1 MGNIQENFCKNL
13 KALRRKYGLNE
24 WQMGRIL
31 KLSDETMEAL
41 GRGEVTDEVDT
52 GTLHLIYSYY
62 GITPNEMLG
71 DDEISQ

>member
-1 MGNIQENFCKNL
+1 MGNVQDNFCRNL
-13 KALRRKYGLNE
+13 KALRRKFGLSE

-41 GRGEVTDEVDT
+41 GRGEVTSEVDT
-52 GTLHLIYSYY
+52 GTLHLIYGYY

-71 DDEISQ
+71 DNEI